1 MRAYFNDYQ
10 VNGKPILVPDAD
22 GMLEWNDLDD
32 DSSGRDESGI
42 MHRTVLRYRI
52 PKWNF
57 EYASLTKEEL
67 VYMRNLFKGLATFT
81 FTYKDEN
88 GDTQTCAAYSS
99 NDSVTYHDAS
109 TGLYRNYKI
118 NIIAC

>member
-1 MRAYFNDYQ
+1 MRSFFNDFQ

-22 GMLEWNDLDD
+22 ISLEWNDLDG

-42 MHRTVLRYRI
+42 MHRVVLRHRV
-52 PKWNF
+52 PKWGF

-67 VYMRNLFKGLATFT
+67 VYMRGLFKDQATFT

-88 GDTQTCAAYSS
+88 GETQTCEAYNS

-109 TGLYRNYKI
+109 TGLYKNYKI